1 MKVSIFSTIFATLLA
16 ASSAAPFDAPCQYQI
31 DALHLFDVT
40 VTFNA
45 GPVSFVRKIP
55 ADNKPHPIDDN
66 LSVSSIHVDGSA
78 LCTFHGVDGSVTHV
92 TGGHT
97 QDVGPPQ
104 TQIWAVCNPFPV

>member
-55 ADNKPHPIDDN
+55 ADNKPHPIGKFIFVFSF
-66 LSVSSIHVDGSA
+66 LS
-78 LCTFHGVDGSVTHV
+78 LPFFLFYYTSVEK
-92 TGGHT
+92 
-97 QDVGPPQ
+97 DRE
-104 TQIWAVCNPFPV
+104 F